1 MLPGSR
7 MNFTSFSG
15 LARGAAALS
24 LLAIG
29 CGDAVSTGLG
39 GGRTDASATDVPAAD
54 VSTSRDAPTAMDV
67 VAPVD
72 AGPPQVDSGC
82 PAPPR
87 ITIDNVP
94 SDYLPPQRVTYI
106 RGVDGDTAH
115 FAFPV
120 VGETTVRFLWVN
132 TEESHGADTTAFG
145 VRTAAEVARIMETGT
160 VFHVAPH
167 RRTAGSNLPQ
177 LDPYM
182 RTLAL
187 VFMDGE
193 LLQTR
198 LVREGWSAYYTD
210 FGCPVPPIHQSL
222 LYAEA
227 EARANQRGIWAP
239 GHPTNY
245 REVFSRWIPTRNPC
259 RPNPFLG
266 QRYCN

>member
-1 MLPGSR
+1 MLRGSF
-7 MNFTSFSG
+7 MDFSSFAG
-15 LARGAAALS
+15 VLRGPALLS
-24 LLAIG
+24 LLALG
-29 CGDAVSTGLG
+29 CGDPVSYG
-39 GGRTDASATDVPAAD
+39 GPFDASAPDVPSAD
-54 VSTSRDAPTAMDV
+54 VVSVDAASPPA
-67 VAPVD
+67 D
-72 AGPPQVDSGC
+72 AGPMLVDSGC
-82 PAPPR
+82 PAPVR
-87 ITIDNVP
+87 VTLDDVP
-94 SDYLPPQRVTYI
+94 ADYLPPQRVTYI

-115 FAFPV
+115 FAFPI

-132 TEESHGADTTAFG
+132 TEESHGPETTVFG
-145 VRTAAEVARIMETGT
+145 VRTAAEVARIMGEGT

-167 RRTAGSNLPQ
+167 RRSAGSNLPQ
-177 LDPYM
+177 LDPFM

-198 LVREGWSAYYTD
+198 IVREGWSAYYTD
-210 FGCPVPPIHQSL
+210 FGCPTAPVHASL

-239 GHPTNY
+239 RHPTNY
-245 REVFSRWIPTRNPC
+245 REVFSRWIPTRGAC